1 MRPWRWSSWFILSV
15 EIANALIR
23 TTEQTLTMPDISHEL
38 AELLR
43 LRDPRFVGRILSV
56 RQPKV
61 LGEVVGLWTAS
72 SRAWEASEA
81 VRYLL
86 STPTSRGHEVVV
98 RQLIRNA
105 IHDRRDRVVTA
116 SMVYADRLMTRK
128 IAYAYRHVEGSRH
141 LRAIPVVRRHSK
153 RIRPIQGRSV
163 EGRSVEGRSVE
174 GRSVEGR
181 SVDQRLLD
189 RAINYSHSPTVSPP
203 ERKIEQL
210 FSLATRHHLRRS
222 IWRYIRSLAM
232 DRPADYVRAIGF
244 ALRQYTDADTSN
256 PLALIECVGLLK
268 VCYRHTPVL
277 TFTNRGA
284 DIANQ
289 KKLLELWSGSPS
301 PAFAD
306 AWKSEAGREEL
317 TRIAR
322 VAKSWL
328 VKNWATKMQRLPR

>member
-1 MRPWRWSSWFILSV
+1 MRPWRWSSWIILSI

-56 RQPKV
+56 RQPNV

-141 LRAIPVVRRHSK
+141 LRAVPVVRRHSK

-163 EGRSVEGRSVE
+163 EGRSV
-174 GRSVEGR
+174 
-181 SVDQRLLD
+181 DQRLWD
-189 RAINYSHSPTVSPP
+189 RSINYSHSPTVSPP

-210 FSLATRHHLRRS
+210 FSLATRHYLRRS

-306 AWKSEAGREEL
+306 AWKSEVGREEW